1 VEREGAL
8 RPNVGGGGGAQA
20 GRAMAVLS
28 GFLILDKPA
37 GPTSHDCVSLLRRC
51 LGLRRIGHGGTLD
64 PGATGVLPMAVGSAT
79 RLLPYLNGDKAYE
92 GTITLGLRT
101 STDDLSGAVLQQRPV
116 PRLNAADLE
125 QALTRFRGAVR
136 QRPPAI
142 SAVRVQGERL
152 YRKAARG
159 EVVTAPERQ
168 VTVHSLELRDW
179 NPPRLTVQVRCSAG
193 AYIRSIARDLGEALG
208 CGGALASLR
217 RTEALGFGLEQA
229 VTIPQLQAHPDP
241 ATLVQNPIQPLLAL
255 YPRHQLGPEEHS
267 RWGCGQALPVPVT
280 LPVGQVVTVLNPTGA
295 LAGMAVI
302 RLSGEMQPK
311 LVLAPMG

>member
-1 VEREGAL
+1 MG
-8 RPNVGGGGGAQA
+8 NVGGGGGDQTGSATA
-20 GRAMAVLS
+20 GLS

-37 GPTSHDCVSLLRRC
+37 GCTSHDCVSRLRRC

-64 PGATGVLPMAVGSAT
+64 PGATGVLPMAVGGAT

-92 GTITLGLRT
+92 GIITLGLCT

-116 PRLNAADLE
+116 PSLNRAHLE
-125 QALTRFRGAVR
+125 QVLARFRGVVR
-136 QRPPAI
+136 QRPPAV

-152 YRKAARG
+152 YRKAGRG
-159 EVVTAPERQ
+159 EAVTAPERQ

-229 VTIPQLQAHPDP
+229 VTIPQLQAHPAP
-241 ATLVQNPIQPLLAL
+241 ATLVLDPGPPLLAL
-255 YPRHQLGPEEHS
+255 YPRRQLSPEEYS
-267 RWGCGQALPVPVT
+267 GWRCGQALPVPVT

-302 RLSGEMQPK
+302 RLSGAMQPK
-311 LVLAPMG
+311 LVLDPMG